1 MMKRIVFWINHGV
14 TATIES
20 NKLEEDVP
28 IERIEKIHQKLNH
41 YYLQVIS
48 LFKMKI
54 LNTKNIAA
62 KLSKDKAEQN
72 FCYLSNIRI

>member
-1 MMKRIVFWINHGV
+1 MKRIVFSINHGV
-14 TATIES
+14 TTTIES
-20 NKLEEDVP
+20 IKLEEEDVP
-28 IERIEKIHQKLNH
+28 IERIEKIHQKINH
-41 YYLQVIS
+41 YYLQVNS

-72 FCYLSNIRI
+72 FCYLRNIRI

>member
-1 MMKRIVFWINHGV
+1 MKRIVFWINHGV

-41 YYLQVIS
+41 YYLQVIL

-54 LNTKNIAA
+54 LNTKNIVA